1 MWSWSGPIYDTS
13 INFVNLPRFL
23 HKVKLLFLSD
33 VSVFLTL
40 SCFQILFSG
49 TWNNYSNKSELSEVW
64 LLPPVL
70 IQSHCRILTRS
81 LLAGTSATNRLFDD
95 VVIFFAAS
103 ESLAKIKDCTK
114 NCKSK
119 NLATTQ
125 GSEYSSERDTPYP
138 FVHSKDW
145 LAQIVNL
152 TDLPGAWIPLLKSC

>member
-13 INFVNLPRFL
+13 IHFVNLPRFL

-49 TWNNYSNKSELSEVW
+49 TWNNYSTKSELSEVW
-64 LLPPVL
+64 LLPRVL
-70 IQSHCRILTRS
+70 NQSHCRILTRS

-103 ESLAKIKDCTK
+103 ESFAKIKDSTK

-125 GSEYSSERDTPYP
+125 GSEYSSERDNPYP
-138 FVHSKDW
+138 LVHSKDW

-152 TDLPGAWIPLLKSC
+152 TDLPSAWIPRLKSC